1 MTQAQ
6 FSVLDALIIGQI
18 GKSDEQELKIWAAL
32 AIDIATR
39 NALTASQALQN
50 LALLVWG

>member
-6 FSVLDALIIGQI
+6 FTVLDNLICSRIGI
-18 GKSDEQELKIWAAL
+18 DDEQDLKIWAAL
-32 AIDIATR
+32 AYDIATR
-39 NALTASQALQN
+39 NSLTASQTLQN